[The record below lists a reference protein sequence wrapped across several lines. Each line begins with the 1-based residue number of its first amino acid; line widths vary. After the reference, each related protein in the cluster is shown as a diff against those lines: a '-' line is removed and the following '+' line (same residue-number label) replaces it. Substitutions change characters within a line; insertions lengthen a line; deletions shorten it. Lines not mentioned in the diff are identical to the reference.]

1 MLISQTPFRIS
12 FVGGGSDLKEF
23 YQNHGGAVLSTSIN
37 KYIFLSFHKYFHP
50 TKSLLKY
57 SNTEEISKNEE
68 IKHKI
73 IREVFKYFS
82 IENVDFNSTADIPGG
97 TGMGSS
103 SAFTSG
109 IINLCSNYK
118 GISMFKHE
126 IADLACK
133 IEIDILG
140 EPIGKQ
146 DQFACS
152 VGGFNLIKFNQ
163 DETVNIIPLLLDSN
177 DIKEIEENLIL
188 FYTGDNR
195 DASSILTQQRNN
207 TVKSPKVNDN
217 LILMTKMAESLFFDL
232 KNKNFDLLG
241 EYLHE
246 SWILKKELSNNI
258 SNPKLD
264 EIYNIAIRNGAKGG
278 KLLGAG
284 GGGFFLFYI
293 KPENRQKLKN
303 GLSFLREFEFK
314 FEFQGTKIIFKN

>member
-37 KYIFLSFHKYFHP
+37 KYIFLSLHKYFHP

-57 SNTEEISKNEE
+57 SETEEISNNAE

-73 IREVFKYFS
+73 IREVFKYFG
-82 IENVDFNSTADIPGG
+82 IENIDFNSTADIPGG

-109 IINLCSNYK
+109 IINLCSAYK
-118 GISMFKHE
+118 GTSMFKHE

-163 DETVNIIPLLLDSN
+163 DETVNIIPLLLESN
-177 DIKEIEENLIL
+177 DVKKIEDNLIL

-195 DASSILTQQRNN
+195 DASSILTQQRKN
-207 TVKSPKVNDN
+207 TVNSKKVNDN
-217 LILMTKMAESLFFDL
+217 LIVMTKMAENLFFDL
-232 KNKNFDLLG
+232 KKKNFDLIG

-246 SWILKKELSNNI
+246 SWILKKELSSTI

-264 EIYNIAIRNGAKGG
+264 EIYNIALKNGAIGG

-293 KPENRQKLKN
+293 KPEQRENLKN
-303 GLSFLREFEFK
+303 ALSFLREFEFK

>member
-23 YQNHGGAVLSTSIN
+23 YLNHGGAVLSTSIN
-37 KYIFLSFHKYFHP
+37 KYIFLSLHNYFYP
-50 TKSLLKY
+50 NKSLLKY
-57 SNTEEISKNEE
+57 SSTEDIEDNNQ

-73 IREVFKYFS
+73 IREVFNYFS
-82 IENVDFNSTADIPGG
+82 ISNVDFNSTADIPGG

-109 IINLCSNYK
+109 LINLCTTYK

-126 IADLACK
+126 IAELACK

-146 DQFACS
+146 DQYACS
-152 VGGFNLIKFNQ
+152 LGGINLIKFNQ
-163 DETVNIIPLLLDSN
+163 DESVNILPLLLSTE
-177 DIKEIEENLIL
+177 DIENIEDNLIL
-188 FYTGDNR
+188 FYTGDSR
-195 DASSILTQQRNN
+195 DASTILTQQRNN
-207 TVKSPKVNDN
+207 TVKSQKVNNN
-217 LILMTKMAESLFFDL
+217 LVNMSKMAENLFYDL
-232 KNKNFDLLG
+232 KKRNFDLLG
-241 EYLHE
+241 DYLHE
-246 SWILKKELSNNI
+246 SWVLKKELSSTV

-264 EIYNIAIRNGAKGG
+264 DIYNIAIKNGAKGG

-293 KPENRQKLKN
+293 KPEQRNSLKKS
-303 GLSFLREFEFK
+303 LSFLREFEFK
-314 FEFQGTKIIFKN
+314 FEFQGTKIIYNN